1 MPPVTLQAFLGPGRI
16 ASSNGAYGGEAPR
29 QPARLSDLGVDLD
42 AITQKL
48 LDDGVASFAKS
59 FESLMASIAE
69 KRNRLLTDWQPSS
82 VNLGAEDQKAVDKA
96 LTDMKANR
104 VIARIWSHIYN
115 VWKPEPTE
123 ISNRLGWLHIAEVMR
138 ENVNRIQTLV
148 DAVRKDGYTHAL
160 LLGMGGSSLAS
171 EVFRKTFD
179 VKDGY
184 LDLAVLDSTDP
195 GAVLAHAKQL
205 DLAKT
210 LFIVATKSGTT
221 LETLSFFKFF
231 YNKVV
236 KTVGSDKAGEHFIA
250 ITDPG
255 SHLDALA
262 DQYHF
267 RAKFLNDST
276 IGGRYS
282 ALSYF
287 GLVPAMLIGVDVPT
301 LLDRATT
308 MMCNCEGCNCPVV
321 GDNAGAWLGA
331 VMGELAQA
339 GRDKL
344 TLIASPPIA
353 AFGAWLEQLIAES
366 TGKEGKGILPVDGET
381 LGSPEVYGDD
391 RFFVY
396 LRLDGDE
403 TYDAAVKTLIAA
415 GQPVVKFNLRDL
427 YDLGGEF
434 FRWEMATAVAGHRL
448 GINPFDQPNVESS
461 KKLAKE
467 MMETYQKEPT
477 LPMPTPTLQK
487 HGITVYANIAA
498 KSLEEVLKSFLA
510 QDDRPR
516 DYVALQA
523 YLQPTEK
530 TSAALQQLRIRL
542 RDHLK
547 LATTVGYGPRFLHST
562 GQLHKGDAGNGL
574 FIQFT
579 SDSPRDAD
587 IPAEVDSESS
597 VSTFGKLKMAQF
609 LGDRKALLKAGR
621 RVILF
626 HLGKDV
632 VGGLRRLTELKLE
645 GLGR

>member
-1 MPPVTLQAFLGPGRI
+1 MTNMHKLANPGEYQA
-16 ASSNGAYGGEAPR
+16 N
-29 QPARLSDLGVDLD
+29 VD
-42 AITQKL
+42 
-48 LDDGVASFAKS
+48 
-59 FESLMASIAE
+59 E
-69 KRNRLLTDWQPSS
+69 
-82 VNLGAEDQKAVDKA
+82 A

-104 VIARIWSHIYN
+104 VISRIWSHIYN

-148 DAVRKDGYTHAL
+148 DAVRKDGYTYAL
-160 LLGMGGSSLAS
+160 LLGMGGSSLAP
-171 EVFRKTFD
+171 EVFRKTFG
-179 VKDGY
+179 VKKGY
-184 LDLAVLDSTDP
+184 LDLAVLDSADP
-195 GAVLAHAKQL
+195 GAVLAHAERPE
-205 DLAKT
+205 LAHT

-221 LETLSFFKFF
+221 LETLSLFKFF

-236 KTVGSDKAGEHFIA
+236 KTVGSDEAGEHFIA

-255 SHLDALA
+255 SHLNTLA

-287 GLVPAMLIGVDVPT
+287 GLAPAMLIGVDVPT

-308 MMCNCEGCNCPVV
+308 MMCNCKGCDCPVA

-331 VMGELAQA
+331 VMGELAKA
-339 GRDKL
+339 GRNKL
-344 TLIASPPIA
+344 TLITSPSIS

-381 LGSPEVYGDD
+381 LGSPEVYGND

-403 TYDAAVKTLIAA
+403 TYDAAVRTLIEA
-415 GQPVVKFNLRDL
+415 GQPVVQFNIRDL
-427 YDLGGEF
+427 YDFGGEF
-434 FRWEMATAVAGHRL
+434 FRWEMATVVAGHRL
-448 GINPFDQPNVESS
+448 GINPFNQPNVDAS
-461 KKLAKE
+461 KKLAQE
-467 MMETYQKEPT
+467 MMATYQKERA
-477 LPMPTPTLQK
+477 LPMPTPTLESD
-487 HGITVYANIAA
+487 GITVYANIAA
-498 KSLEEVLKSFLA
+498 DSLEETLKAFLA
-510 QDDRPR
+510 QKQPR

-579 SDSPRDAD
+579 ANAPQDAD
-587 IPAEVDSESS
+587 IPDEAGLESS
-597 VSTFGKLKMAQF
+597 SITFGTLKMAQV
-609 LGDRKALLKAGR
+609 LGDRKALLNDGR

-632 VGGLRRLTELKLE
+632 VDGLRHLTELKLE